1 MITIGIVCGIVRIS
15 MEINLL
21 KEISIGD
28 KQISHFSSF
37 TLQQQFNAHHYFE
50 LRFNHDQLGAP
61 GLITLDDSRDFVGK
75 IFTASFGYI
84 SGQPQNFAGVVTKVE
99 LTQTNG
105 YHGMLIVSGY
115 SPTILID
122 RGPDL
127 GSYLAKSLDAIVQL
141 ATKDTPVNDLKIV
154 TNASRKNEIDYVIQY
169 RESDFDFLNRLSAE
183 YHEWFFYDGE
193 NLNFGKPDQQKEVAL
208 VYGRDV
214 QSLQYAMEVA
224 PIKNKRFAYNPKQ
237 DEMLQSESTGAA
249 DGRPD
254 LVHAINASNS
264 MYSKT
269 FNQPSLIRVDN
280 GSDIKNHVDNEEK
293 ANISGLLKIHAN
305 GDNPEVG
312 IATVV
317 DVTMSLRQELSF
329 VTESLGKFLITSV
342 THTIDERGHYHNT
355 FEGVVSTTERI
366 AVKNYERPNPDMQ
379 LADVLDN
386 NDPEGQGRIKV
397 KLKWECQT
405 NDPTEWLR
413 VMSPNAGSGDT
424 GANRGFHVIPETGD
438 QVMIAFEEGN
448 IARPVVLGSVYH
460 GKNGDSKNFKDSNT
474 KGLTSR
480 KGSALTFDDLSHAL
494 LLGTSAGNFF
504 HIKNEEGHI
513 TAKAKKNIVIH
524 SGEST
529 ITMDHLGNIA
539 ITGKNIIINGSQSID
554 IQSPLISIGNIV
566 PAEATEEAKAAAT
579 QTVTINGKEIF
590 ITGEETLN
598 GTAKALDIGDGAE
611 GLTNIK
617 GKTVNVDGV
626 SDINLSSKII
636 NSN

>member
-1 MITIGIVCGIVRIS
+1 

-28 KQISHFSSF
+28 KQIEHFSSF

-61 GLITLDDSRDFVGK
+61 GLITLDDSRDFAGK
-75 IFTASFGYI
+75 IFTASFGYA
-84 SGQPQNFAGVVTKVE
+84 GRQFQNFAGVVTKVE

-105 YHGMLIVSGY
+105 YHGILIVSGH
-115 SPTILID
+115 SPSILID

-127 GSYLAKSLDAIVQL
+127 GSYLGKSLDEIVNL
-141 ATKDTPVNDLKIV
+141 ATKDTPVNDLRIV
-154 TNASRKNEIDYVIQY
+154 SNASRKNVIDYVIQY

-193 NLNFGKPDQQKEVAL
+193 NLRFGKPDQQKEVEL
-208 VYGRDV
+208 FYGRDV
-214 QSLQYAMEVA
+214 QSLQYAMQVA
-224 PIKNKRFAYNPKQ
+224 PIKNKRFAYNPRQ

-254 LVHAINASNS
+254 LVHAINASNT

-280 GSDIKNHVDNEEK
+280 SSDIQNMVVNEEK

-312 IATVV
+312 LGTIV
-317 DVTMSLRQELSF
+317 DVTMSLKKELSF
-329 VTESLGKFLITSV
+329 ATESLGKFLITSV
-342 THTIDERGHYHNT
+342 THTIDERGHYYNT

-366 AVKNYERPNPDMQ
+366 AVKNYERPSPDLQ

-424 GANRGFHVIPETGD
+424 GANRGFHVIPEVGD

-460 GKNGDSKNFKDSNT
+460 GKNGESKSFTNSNT

-480 KGSALTFDDLSHAL
+480 KGSALSFDDLEHAL
-494 LLGTSAGNFF
+494 SLGTSAGNFF
-504 HIKNEEGHI
+504 NIRNGEGHI
-513 TAKAKKNIVIH
+513 TAQANQKIVIH
-524 SGEST
+524 TGQST
-529 ITMDHLGNIA
+529 IILNKDGSIS
-539 ITGKNIIINGSQSID
+539 ITGKTLSVNMSESID
-554 IQSPLISIGNIV
+554 IQSPKITMGNLA
-566 PAEATEEAKAAAT
+566 PEEGATPEQQAAAT
-579 QTVTINGKEIF
+579 KTIDIKAETITIEAKDLLDEKAKAVNVTATENDLVIDGQKNLNLSAKTTTSINGGKVEI
-590 ITGEETLN
+590 N
-598 GTAKALDIGDGAE
+598 
-611 GLTNIK
+611 K
-617 GKTVNVDGV
+617 G
-626 SDINLSSKII
+626 
-636 NSN
+636 